1 MSARLHLTAL
11 EVKAILAMGD
21 AMALHIAAGL
31 AVAAKVDA
39 PASLK
44 DESASVAGTLEVYE
58 RGAAKLRRKLAN
70 MQRGRR

>member
-11 EVKAILAMGD
+11 EIEAV
-21 AMALHIAAGL
+21 L
-31 AVAAKVDA
+31 AVAGAAVA
-39 PASLK
+39 PAVFEDDPDRKQGARML
-44 DESASVAGTLEVYE
+44 AAYE